1 MFSIKSTLFILS
13 GSLILAAC
21 TSFQAPKSNTSWQAQ
36 REWQTFSADGRMG
49 VKIQDKGYSASFDWL
64 RDMGV
69 ETFDVNTPLGNTVG
83 QLCADKQGFIA
94 IDSDGKRYEAQTAAQ
109 LSQQLL
115 GYELP
120 LQYLSVWANGEWV
133 ANAPYQLNAD
143 GTLNQYGWT
152 IAREANADGSPAVL
166 QLHNQQ
172 LTLKLL
178 FKNINRTEGLP
189 EKQQL
194 CAARTQA

>member
-1 MFSIKSTLFILS
+1 MFS

-21 TSFQAPKSNTSWQAQ
+21 TSFQAPKSNTAWQAQ
-36 REWQTFSADGRMG
+36 REWQTFAADGRMG
-49 VKIQDKGYSASFDWL
+49 VKVQDKGYSASFDWL
-64 RDMGV
+64 REMGV

-94 IDSDGKRYEAQTAAQ
+94 VDSDRKRYEAQTAAE

-120 LQYLSVWANGEWV
+120 IEHLSVWANGEWV
-133 ANAPYQLNAD
+133 ANAPYRLNAD

-152 IAREANADGSPAVL
+152 IAREANADGTPTVL
-166 QLHNQQ
+166 QLHNKQ

-178 FKNINRTEGLP
+178 FNHINRTQGQP
-189 EKQQL
+189 EKNNS
-194 CAARTQA
+194 CAARP

>member
-1 MFSIKSTLFILS
+1 M
-13 GSLILAAC
+13 AAC
-21 TSFQAPKSNTSWQAQ
+21 TSFQAPQSNTTWQAQ
-36 REWQTFSADGRMG
+36 REWRTFAADGRMG
-49 VKIQDKGYSASFDWL
+49 VKVQDKGYSASFDWL
-64 RDMGV
+64 REMGV

-94 IDSDGKRYEAQTAAQ
+94 VDSEGKRYEAQTAAE

-120 LQYLSVWANGEWV
+120 IEYLSVWANGEWV
-133 ANAPYQLNAD
+133 ANAPYTLNAD

-152 IAREANADGSPAVL
+152 IAREANTDGTAAVL
-166 QLHNQQ
+166 QLNNAQ

-178 FKNINRTEGLP
+178 FNNNNRQQGLP
-189 EKQQL
+189 EKSAL
-194 CAARTQA
+194 CAARAA